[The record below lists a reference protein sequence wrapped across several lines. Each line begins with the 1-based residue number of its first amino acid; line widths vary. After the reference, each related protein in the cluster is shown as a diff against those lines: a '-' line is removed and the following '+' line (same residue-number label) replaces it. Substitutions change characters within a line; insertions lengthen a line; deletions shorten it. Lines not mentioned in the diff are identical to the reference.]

1 LISISYLTKKL
12 QNLQNAHKNAYC
24 DMLFFSLYKK
34 AILWLN
40 ENIKQTILMEVFMP
54 ESIGKQELIKLLSEK
69 TKKSQ
74 KDSAEFIDAFI
85 EIVSDSLSQDK
96 EVSIPGFG
104 KFYVSKRAAREGINP
119 QTKEKIQIPA
129 TKVPL
134 FKAGKGLKEKIK

>member
-1 LISISYLTKKL
+1 MLIVICYFL
-12 QNLQNAHKNAYC
+12 
-24 DMLFFSLYKK
+24 LYKK

-40 ENIKQTILMEVFMP
+40 KNTKQTILMEVFMP

-85 EIVSDSLSQDK
+85 EIVSDSLSQEK
-96 EVSIPGFG
+96 EVSITGFG
-104 KFYVSKRAAREGINP
+104 KFYVSKRAAREGTNP

-129 TKVPL
+129 TKVPS